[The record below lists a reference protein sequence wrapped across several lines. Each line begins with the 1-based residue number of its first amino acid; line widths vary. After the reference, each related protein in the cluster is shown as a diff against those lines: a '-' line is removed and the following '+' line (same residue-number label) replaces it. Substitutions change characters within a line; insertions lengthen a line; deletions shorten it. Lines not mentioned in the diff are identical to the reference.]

1 MLEKKYKAY
10 FLCLLLYIPAI
21 IWVQI
26 KWNKMIPVNHG
37 DIKKH
42 YYFRISKHPR
52 IKIKALLEKKDIY
65 KAYKILFILE
75 LYYTKS

>member
-1 MLEKKYKAY
+1 
-10 FLCLLLYIPAI
+10 
-21 IWVQI
+21 
-26 KWNKMIPVNHG
+26 MIPVNHG